1 VVSDQCE
8 EEEMRKRRVA
18 AAAAILAAGG
28 VAFAQTGGKYSGAGI
43 ARGGDIP
50 YPVNTS
56 ITGMVT
62 LEVRVSAGGAAEKV
76 QTVTDTPPLTD
87 AAANA
92 VKGWKYSPATLDG
105 VPVPG
110 VVDVNVV
117 FNPFNPGGAGIA
129 NGTAA
134 PPAGGEQS
142 KGDFRPA
149 QVKSATFAAFPANTV
164 TSGTVVMIA
173 KVGNDGNLSGARVL
187 RGAGVLSAAATRA
200 VNGWTFGPATYKGVA
215 VDSYLPVVFVFPS
228 AAMGNP

>member
-1 VVSDQCE
+1 
-8 EEEMRKRRVA
+8 MRTRWRVA
-18 AAAAILAAGG
+18 AAATILVVSGAVFG
-28 VAFAQTGGKYSGAGI
+28 QTGGKYSGAGI

-62 LEVRVSAGGAAEKV
+62 LEVSVGAGGGVQKV

-87 AAANA
+87 AATNA
-92 VKGWKYSPATLDG
+92 VKNWKYFTAMLDG
-105 VPVPG
+105 VPVAG

-129 NGTAA
+129 NGTAT
-134 PPAGGEQS
+134 PPQGLERS

-149 QVKSATFAAFPANTV
+149 QVNSATFAAFPANTV
-164 TSGTVVMIA
+164 TSGTVVVILT
-173 KVGNDGNLSGARVL
+173 VGTDGRLVRERVL
-187 RGAGVLSAAATRA
+187 KGLGVLSAAATRA
-200 VNGWTFGPATYKGVA
+200 VSGWTFTPATYKGVA
-215 VDSYLPVVFVFPS
+215 VESYLPVAFVFPS

>member
-1 VVSDQCE
+1 MSG
-8 EEEMRKRRVA
+8 RRGVA
-18 AAAAILAAGG
+18 AAAAILLAGVVVFG
-28 VAFAQTGGKYSGAGI
+28 QTNGKYNGAGI

-62 LEVRVSAGGAAEKV
+62 LEVSVGAGGGAEKV

-87 AAANA
+87 AATNA
-92 VKGWKYSPATLDG
+92 LKSWKYSPATLDG
-105 VPVPG
+105 VPVAG

-129 NGTAA
+129 NGTAT
-134 PPAGGEQS
+134 PSEGLEWS

-149 QVKSATFAAFPANTV
+149 QVKSATFAAFPANTL
-164 TSGTVVMIA
+164 TSGTVVLIVR
-173 KVGNDGNLSGARVL
+173 VGSDGKLLGARVAK
-187 RGAGVLSAAATRA
+187 GVGVLSAAATTA
-200 VNGWTFGPATYKGVA
+200 VRGWTFAPATYKGVA
-215 VDSYLPVVFVFPS
+215 VESYLPVAFVFPS